1 MGCGEMSGTL
11 YGIGVGPGDP
21 ELVTLK
27 AQRLARACPVLAYP
41 APDTGDSLARA
52 IMAPHL
58 SGTQIE
64 IAIRVPMSIER
75 YPALPVYDGAAREIG
90 AHLDAGRDVAALCLG
105 DPFLYG
111 SFMYLFQRL
120 AERHKIV
127 IVPGVTSL
135 SAASASL
142 GFPLTARNDSLAI
155 VPATLPDD
163 ELTRRIDA
171 ADCIALVKLGRHFAR
186 TRTLLKQLGLAANA
200 RYVERASMREERLIP
215 LEDVD
220 PAAVPYFSMILVHRR
235 GTAWQ

>member
-1 MGCGEMSGTL
+1 MGGGEMSGTL

-41 APDTGDSLARA
+41 APDAGDSLARA

-58 SGTQIE
+58 PGTQIE
-64 IAIRVPMSIER
+64 IAIRVPMSVER
-75 YPALPVYDGAAREIG
+75 YPALPVYDDAARDI
-90 AHLDAGRDVAALCLG
+90 ATHLAAGRDVAALCLG

-120 AERHKIV
+120 AVQHKIV

-135 SAASASL
+135 AAAAASL
-142 GFPLTARNDSLAI
+142 GFPLTARNDSLAVI
-155 VPATLPDD
+155 PATLPDD
-163 ELTRRIDA
+163 ELTRRIVA

-186 TRTLLKQLGLAANA
+186 ARALLNQLELAQNA
-200 RYVERASMREERLIP
+200 RYVERASMPDERRIP
-215 LEDVD
+215 LDDVD
-220 PAAVPYFSMILVHRR
+220 PTAVPYFSMILVHRR
-235 GTAWQ
+235 GKAWQ

>member
-1 MGCGEMSGTL
+1 MGRREMSGTL

-58 SGTQIE
+58 PAKQIE
-64 IAIRVPMSIER
+64 IAIRVPMSVER
-75 YPALPVYDGAAREIG
+75 YPALPVYDDAARDI
-90 AHLDAGRDVAALCLG
+90 ATHLDAGRDVAALCLG

-142 GFPLTARNDSLAI
+142 RFPLTARNDSLAI
-155 VPATLPDD
+155 IPATLPDD
-163 ELTRRIDA
+163 ELTLRIQA
-171 ADCIALVKLGRHFAR
+171 ADCVALVKLGRHFAR
-186 TRTLLKQLGLAANA
+186 ARALLETLGLTPDAH
-200 RYVERASMREERLIP
+200 YVERASMRGERIIP
-215 LEDVD
+215 LADVD

-235 GTAWQ
+235 GKAWQ